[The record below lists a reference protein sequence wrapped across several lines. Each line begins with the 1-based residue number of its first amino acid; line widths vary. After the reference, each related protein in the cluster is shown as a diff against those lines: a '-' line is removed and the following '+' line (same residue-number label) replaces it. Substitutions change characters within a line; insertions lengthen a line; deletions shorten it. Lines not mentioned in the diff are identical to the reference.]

1 MVYFGGKMLK
11 TKLMDKI
18 EQTKKIINLTQLAIQ
33 EIDTMLKSDITSK
46 EWLEFTNAKIEFNY
60 RIGMLDSLIEKWS

>member
-1 MVYFGGKMLK
+1 
-11 TKLMDKI
+11 MDKI